1 MDGPADD
8 EPRTDASMKI
18 ACIGGGPASLFFS
31 ILMAKQDADHDITV
45 YERNRRGD
53 TFGFGVVF
61 SDETLAN
68 IAETDLDSIA
78 AIESEFRYWGAM
90 DVRYRGR
97 TITSDGHGFAALSRV
112 RLLEI
117 LTSRALELGICV
129 EFETEADVDGLA
141 GEVDL
146 VVAGDGVNSGT
157 RTRYADDLHPVIR
170 GGSARYIWT
179 GTDAPFDRFTFI
191 FEDLFLEDIEHSE
204 DIKHSDDA
212 AHRTVQAHIYPYDE
226 TRSTFIVET
235 AEATWQRLQLGGHDA
250 GLSPGE
256 SDQHALDWCS
266 QIFSR
271 HLGGRPLIGNNSR
284 WISFPRI
291 SCGSWVVNNVVLLG
305 DAAHTAHYSVGSGTK
320 MALEDAIA
328 LADAVAETGDVS
340 TALKNYES
348 DRRPQIESL
357 QRAAATSEDWFSHV
371 DHHRRRPFEQFAFS
385 LFTRS
390 QRVTYD
396 NLRERDARYHEETLK
411 WFAGQQPPAHQPPT
425 PDTPPIF
432 YPFALRDVTFH
443 NRIGVSPMAQYSA
456 VDGMPNDWHKVHLGS
471 RAVGG
476 AALVMTEMT
485 CTSPDA
491 RITPGCTGIWNAQQ
505 AEAWA
510 GIARFV
516 HDFTGAK
523 IGMQLGHA
531 GRKGSTKVPW
541 EGEDV
546 PLEAGNWSLVSA
558 SPMRY
563 RTGSQMPAEMSNA
576 QMDAVL
582 DDFVAATRRA
592 VDAGFDLVALHAA
605 HGYLLSSFLSP
616 VTNQRSDDHG
626 GSLENRARFLLR
638 VTEAVRE
645 TWPHAKPL
653 SVRISATD
661 WIEGGF
667 SRSEAIELSDMLK
680 GAGVDIIDVSSG
692 QVDPSGQPAYGRLYQ
707 TPFAEAIRNTVGI
720 PTMAVGAISSI
731 DDVNTVLMAGRADIC
746 LIARA
751 HLVDPYWTLN
761 AAIDLGRSEQPW
773 PIQYWQGRTSRR
785 REQVPDALIDRDLR

>member
-1 MDGPADD
+1 
-8 EPRTDASMKI
+8 MKI

-31 ILMAKQDADHDITV
+31 ILLAKQDADHDITV

-68 IAETDLDSIA
+68 IAETDPDSIA

-226 TRSTFIVET
+226 TRSTFIVEM
-235 AEATWQRLQLGGHDA
+235 AEATWQLLQLGGHDA

-432 YPFALRDVTFH
+432 YPFSLRDVTFH

-592 VDAGFDLVALHAA
+592 VDAGFDLVELHAA

>member
-1 MDGPADD
+1 
-8 EPRTDASMKI
+8 MKI

-31 ILMAKQDADHDITV
+31 ILLAKQDADHDITV

-68 IAETDLDSIA
+68 IAETDPDSIA

-212 AHRTVQAHIYPYDE
+212 AHRTLQAHIYPYDE
-226 TRSTFIVET
+226 TRSTFIVEM
-235 AEATWQRLQLGGHDA
+235 AEATWQLLQLGGHDA

-432 YPFALRDVTFH
+432 YPFSLRDVTFH

-592 VDAGFDLVALHAA
+592 VDAGFDLVELHAA

-638 VTEAVRE
+638 VTKAVRE

>member
-1 MDGPADD
+1 
-8 EPRTDASMKI
+8 MKI

-31 ILMAKQDADHDITV
+31 ILMAKQSPGHDITV

-68 IAETDLDSIA
+68 IAETDPDSIA

-117 LTSRALELGICV
+117 LTRRALELGVRV
-129 EFETEADVDGLA
+129 EFSTEADVDALS

-146 VVAGDGVNSGT
+146 VVAGDGANSNT
-157 RTRYADDLHPVIR
+157 RSRYAHDLRPAIR
-170 GGSARYIWT
+170 HGSAKYIWT
-179 GTDAPFDRFTFI
+179 ATDAPFDRFTFI
-191 FEDLFLEDIEHSE
+191 FEDIEHSE
-204 DIKHSDDA
+204 DGA
-212 AHRTVQAHIYPYDE
+212 RRTVQAHIYPYDD
-226 TRSTFIVET
+226 TRSTFIVEM
-235 AEATWQRLQLGGHDA
+235 AEPTWHQAGLEGHDD
-250 GLSPGE
+250 GLAPGQ

-266 QIFSR
+266 RLFER
-271 HLGGRPLIGNNSR
+271 HTDGRPLIGNNSR

-291 SCGSWVVNNVVLLG
+291 SCESWIANYVVLLG

-328 LADAVAETGDVS
+328 LADAMAVTGDVS

-348 DRRPQIESL
+348 ERRPQIESL
-357 QRAAATSEDWFSHV
+357 QRAAATSEDWFANV
-371 DHHRRRPFEQFAFS
+371 DHHRQRPFEQFAFS

-396 NLRERDARYHEETLK
+396 NLRERDAQYHDETLR
-411 WFAGQQPPAHQPPT
+411 WFAAHQPAHAQPPT

-432 YPFALRDVTFH
+432 YPFALRDVSFH
-443 NRIGVSPMAQYSA
+443 NRIGVSPMAQYCA

-485 CTSPDA
+485 CTSPDG
-491 RITPGCTGIWNAQQ
+491 RITPGCTGIWNESQ

-510 GIARFV
+510 GITRFV
-516 HDFTGAK
+516 HDFTEAK
-523 IGMQLGHA
+523 IGLQLGHA
-531 GRKGSTKVPW
+531 GRKGSTRLPW

-546 PLEAGNWSLVSA
+546 PLETGNWPLISA
-558 SPMRY
+558 SPLRY
-563 RTGSQMPAEMSNA
+563 RAGSQMPAEMSNA

-592 VDAGFDLVALHAA
+592 ADAEFDLVELHAA

-616 VTNQRSDDHG
+616 VTNRRRDDHG

-638 VTEAVRE
+638 VTEATRE
-645 TWPHAKPL
+645 AWPQGKPL

-661 WIEGGF
+661 WVEGGF
-667 SRSEAIELSDMLK
+667 SRSEAVELSHMLK
-680 GAGVDIIDVSSG
+680 GVGVDIIDVSTG
-692 QVDPSGQPAYGRLYQ
+692 QVDPSGEPAYGRLYQ

-720 PTMAVGAISSI
+720 PTMAVGSISSI

>member
-1 MDGPADD
+1 
-8 EPRTDASMKI
+8 MKI

-68 IAETDLDSIA
+68 IAETDPDSIA

-212 AHRTVQAHIYPYDE
+212 AHRTLQAHIYPYDE
-226 TRSTFIVET
+226 TRSTFIVEM

-271 HLGGRPLIGNNSR
+271 HLGGQPLIGNNSR

-328 LADAVAETGDVS
+328 LADAMAVTGDVS

-348 DRRPQIESL
+348 ERRPQIESL

-396 NLRERDARYHEETLK
+396 NLRERDARYHEQTLS
-411 WFAGQQPPAHQPPT
+411 WFAEQQPPAHQPPT

-491 RITPGCTGIWNAQQ
+491 RITLGCTGIWNAQQ

-510 GIARFV
+510 GITRFV

-546 PLEAGNWSLVSA
+546 PLEAGNWPLVSA

-582 DDFVAATRRA
+582 DDFVAATRRSA
-592 VDAGFDLVALHAA
+592 EAGFDLVELHAA

-616 VTNQRSDDHG
+616 VTNRRSDDHG

-661 WIEGGF
+661 WVEGGF

-680 GAGVDIIDVSSG
+680 GAGADIIDVSSG

>member
-1 MDGPADD
+1 
-8 EPRTDASMKI
+8 MKI

>member
-31 ILMAKQDADHDITV
+31 ILLAKQDADHDITV

-68 IAETDLDSIA
+68 IAETDPDSIA

-226 TRSTFIVET
+226 TRSTFIVEM
-235 AEATWQRLQLGGHDA
+235 AEATWQLLQLGGHDA

-432 YPFALRDVTFH
+432 YPFSLRDVTFH

-592 VDAGFDLVALHAA
+592 VDAGFDLVELHAA

>member
-1 MDGPADD
+1 
-8 EPRTDASMKI
+8 MKI

-31 ILMAKQDADHDITV
+31 ILMKTQDPSHDITV

-68 IAETDLDSIA
+68 IAESDPDAIA
-78 AIESEFRYWGAM
+78 AIESEFRHWGAM
-90 DVRYRGR
+90 DVRYCGR
-97 TITSDGHGFAALSRV
+97 TISSDGHGFAALARV

-117 LTSRALELGICV
+117 LTCRATEVGVCV
-129 EFETEADVDGLA
+129 EFETEADVDALRDD
-141 GEVDL
+141 VDL
-146 VVAGDGVNSGT
+146 VVAGDGINSGT
-157 RTRYADDLHPVIR
+157 RSRYASQLRPTISH
-170 GGSARYIWT
+170 GSAKYIWT
-179 GTDAPFDRFTFI
+179 ATDAPFDRFTFI
-191 FEDLFLEDIEHSE
+191 FEDNVFEDIACEDTGHSQ
-204 DIKHSDDA
+204 DA
-212 AHRTVQAHIYPYDE
+212 GNGAVQAHIYPYND
-226 TRSTFIVET
+226 TRSTFIVEM
-235 AEATWQRLQLGGHDA
+235 AEATWERAQLGGHDA
-250 GLSPGE
+250 GLALGE
-256 SDQHALDWCS
+256 SDQHALEWCS
-266 QIFSR
+266 RLFAR

-291 SCGSWVVNNVVLLG
+291 SCESWVVNNVVLLG

-328 LADAVAETGDVS
+328 LADAMAAAGDVS
-340 TALKNYES
+340 TALKNFEAE
-348 DRRPQIESL
+348 RRPQIESL
-357 QRAAATSEDWFSHV
+357 QRAAVTSEDWFAHV
-371 DHHRRRPFEQFAFS
+371 DHHRQRPFEQFAFS

-396 NLRERDARYHEETLK
+396 NLRERDADYLDETLR
-411 WFAGQQPPAHQPPT
+411 WFASQQPPSARPPT

-432 YPFALRDVTFH
+432 YPFALRDVTFE

-456 VDGMPNDWHKVHLGS
+456 VDGMPSDWHKVHLGS

-485 CTSPDA
+485 CTSPEA
-491 RITPGCTGIWNAQQ
+491 RITPGCTGIWNTSQ

-510 GIARFV
+510 GITGFV
-516 HDFTGAK
+516 HEFTEAK
-523 IGMQLGHA
+523 IGLQIGHA

-541 EGEDV
+541 EGPDV
-546 PLEAGNWSLVSA
+546 PLDSGNWPLVSA
-558 SPMRY
+558 SPLPY
-563 RTGSQMPAEMSNA
+563 RAGSQTPAEMSYE
-576 QMDAVL
+576 QMDALL
-582 DDFVAATRRA
+582 DDFVAATHRA
-592 VDAGFDLVALHAA
+592 AGADFDLVEVHAA

-616 VTNQRSDDHG
+616 ATNRRGDDHG
-626 GSLENRARFLLR
+626 GTLENRARFPLR
-638 VTEAVRE
+638 VIKAVRE
-645 TWPHAKPL
+645 AWPHAKPL

-661 WIEGGF
+661 WVEGGF
-667 SRSEAIELSDMLK
+667 SRSEAIELSHMAKDC
-680 GAGVDIIDVSSG
+680 GVDIIDVSTG
-692 QVDPSGQPAYGRLYQ
+692 QVDPDGEPAYGRLYQ
-707 TPFAEAIRNTVGI
+707 TPFAEAIRNAVGI

-746 LIARA
+746 LIARG

-773 PIQYWQGRTSRR
+773 PIQYWPGRTSRR

>member
-1 MDGPADD
+1 
-8 EPRTDASMKI
+8 MKI
-18 ACIGGGPASLFFS
+18 ACIGGGPANLFFS
-31 ILMAKQDADHDITV
+31 ILMAKQDPGHNITV
-45 YERNRRGD
+45 YERNSRGD

-68 IAETDLDSIA
+68 IAESDPEAIA

-117 LTSRALELGICV
+117 LTRRAIELGVCV
-129 EFETEADVDGLA
+129 EFATEIDVGDVA
-141 GEVDL
+141 GIADL

-157 RTRYADDLHPVIR
+157 RARYGDQIR
-170 GGSARYIWT
+170 PKISHGPAKYIWT
-179 GTDAPFDRFTFI
+179 ATDAPFDRFTFI
-191 FEDLFLEDIEHSE
+191 FEDLVFE
-204 DIKHSDDA
+204 DIKHSEGA
-212 AHRTVQAHIYPYDE
+212 EHGLVQAHIYPYDD
-226 TRSTFIVET
+226 TRSTFIVEM
-235 AEATWQRLQLGGHDA
+235 AEETWDRARLGGHDA
-250 GLSPGE
+250 GLAPGD
-256 SDQHALDWCS
+256 SDRHALEWCS
-266 QIFSR
+266 RLFAP
-271 HLGGRPLIGNNSR
+271 HLGERPLIGNNSR
-284 WISFPRI
+284 WNSFPRI
-291 SCGSWVVNNVVLLG
+291 SCDSWVVNNVVLVG

-328 LADAVAETGDVS
+328 LADAMAAAGDVA
-340 TALKNYES
+340 TALKNFES
-348 DRRPQIESL
+348 ERRPLIESL

-371 DHHRRRPFEQFAFS
+371 DHHSQRPFEQFAFS

-396 NLRERDARYHEETLK
+396 NLRERDAAYHADTLR
-411 WFAGQQPPAHQPPT
+411 WFAEQQPPQSRPST

-432 YPFALRDVTFH
+432 HPFALRDVSFH
-443 NRIGVSPMAQYSA
+443 NRIGVSPMAQYCA
-456 VDGMPNDWHKVHLGS
+456 VDGVPNDWHKVHLGS

-485 CTSPDA
+485 CTSPGA
-491 RITPGCTGIWNAQQ
+491 RITPACTGIWNAEQ

-510 GIARFV
+510 GITRFV
-516 HDFTGAK
+516 HEFTEAK
-523 IGMQLGHA
+523 IGLQLGHA
-531 GRKGSTKVPW
+531 GRKGSTRVPW

-546 PLEAGNWSLVSA
+546 PLETGNWPLISA
-558 SPMRY
+558 SPLRY
-563 RTGSQMPAEMSNA
+563 RAGCQVPDEMTYA
-576 QMDAVL
+576 QMDTVL
-582 DDFVAATRRA
+582 DEFVTATCRAAE
-592 VDAGFDLVALHAA
+592 AGFDLVELHAA

-616 VTNQRSDDHG
+616 VTNRRSDDHG

-645 TWPHAKPL
+645 AWPHSKPL

-661 WIEGGF
+661 WVESGF
-667 SRSEAIELSDMLK
+667 SRSEAIELSDMAK
-680 GAGVDIIDVSSG
+680 RCGVDIIDVSTG
-692 QVDPSGQPAYGRLYQ
+692 QVDPSGAPAYGRLYQ
-707 TPFAEAIRNTVGI
+707 TPFAEAIRNAVGI

-761 AAIDLGRSEQPW
+761 AAIDLGRGEQPW

>member
-1 MDGPADD
+1 M
-8 EPRTDASMKI
+8 
-18 ACIGGGPASLFFS
+18 
-31 ILMAKQDADHDITV
+31 
-45 YERNRRGD
+45 
-53 TFGFGVVF
+53 
-61 SDETLAN
+61 
-68 IAETDLDSIA
+68 
-78 AIESEFRYWGAM
+78 
-90 DVRYRGR
+90 
-97 TITSDGHGFAALSRV
+97 
-112 RLLEI
+112 
-117 LTSRALELGICV
+117 
-129 EFETEADVDGLA
+129 
-141 GEVDL
+141 
-146 VVAGDGVNSGT
+146 AGDGANSGT
-157 RTRYADDLHPVIR
+157 RTRYADDLRPAIQQ
-170 GGSARYIWT
+170 GSAKYIWT
-179 GTDAPFDRFTFI
+179 ATDAPFDRFTFI
-191 FEDLFLEDIEHSE
+191 FEDSE
-204 DIKHSDDA
+204 DL
-212 AHRTVQAHIYPYDE
+212 AHRTVQAHIYPYDD
-226 TRSTFIVET
+226 TRSTFIVEM
-235 AEATWQRLQLGGHDA
+235 AESTWERARLGGRDN
-250 GLSPGE
+250 GLASGQ

-266 QIFSR
+266 QLFSD
-271 HLGGRPLIGNNSR
+271 HLDGRPLIGNNSR

-291 SCGSWVVNNVVLLG
+291 SCESWIVNNVVLLG

-328 LADAVAETGDVS
+328 LAEAMAETSDIS

-348 DRRPQIESL
+348 ERRPQIESL
-357 QRAAATSEDWFSHV
+357 QRAAATSEDWFANV
-371 DHHRRRPFEQFAFS
+371 DHHRQRPFEQFAFS

-396 NLRERDARYHEETLK
+396 NLRERDAQYHDETLR
-411 WFAGQQPPAHQPPT
+411 WFAEQQPPAHQPDA

-432 YPFALRDVTFH
+432 YPFALREVTFH

-505 AEAWA
+505 TEAWA
-510 GIARFV
+510 GITRFV

-541 EGEDV
+541 EGTDV
-546 PLEAGNWSLVSA
+546 PLEGGNWPLISA
-558 SPMRY
+558 SPLRY
-563 RTGSQMPAEMSNA
+563 RAGCQVPAEMTYA

-582 DDFVAATRRA
+582 HDFVAAARRA
-592 VDAGFDLVALHAA
+592 AEAEFDLVELHAA

-616 VTNQRSDDHG
+616 VTNRRSDDHG

-638 VTEAVRE
+638 VTEAARE
-645 TWPHAKPL
+645 AWPHAKPL

-661 WIEGGF
+661 WVEGGF

-692 QVDPSGQPAYGRLYQ
+692 QMDPAGRPAYGRLYQ

-785 REQVPDALIDRDLR
+785 REQIPDALIDRDLR

>member
-1 MDGPADD
+1 
-8 EPRTDASMKI
+8 MKI

-592 VDAGFDLVALHAA
+592 VDAGFDLVELHAA